1 MAFRTITVAAAAVA
15 LLAGCSRHDQAQPS
29 QAQAHGLDLAG
40 MDKSVSPGDDFFA
53 YANGAWV
60 KTTEIPPDRST
71 YGVFASLAELT
82 DQRTADIIKAAAAS
96 DAAAGSESRKIG
108 DYYDSYLDEAAID
121 ARGLAPIKPRLD
133 AIAAIND
140 RTALARALG
149 ATVRADTDALNA
161 TNFHTE
167 NLFGLWV
174 SPGFADAGTNAA
186 YLMQGGL
193 GMPDREYYLSTD
205 PKMVA
210 YQQAYRAHIAKVL
223 TLAAVPD
230 ADAKAAQVYD
240 LETRIARAHAS
251 RGDSEDVHKVAGP
264 WPVGQFA
271 SRAPGLD
278 WPAFF
283 QAAGLSG
290 AGSLVSWQ
298 PGAVKGEA
306 ALVASQPLDAW
317 KAYLTYQALDE
328 NWSVLPKAF
337 RDEGF
342 AFYGKALNGSPQPRP
357 RWKQAVDA
365 TNGALGDAVGKLYVA
380 KWFPAKAKADAQAMV
395 SNIVAA
401 FSKRI
406 DRLAWMSPQTKAK
419 AQAKLKTLYIGVG
432 YPEHWRGYGDLNVVK
447 GDALGNRERAELAT
461 YHYAVGKIGRPV
473 DKSEWWMTPQTVN
486 AVNLPLQNALNF
498 PAAIL
503 QPPFF
508 DASADPA
515 LNYGGIGSTIGHE
528 ISHSF
533 DDQGSQFDETGR
545 LANWWTPADFAHF
558 KASGDRL
565 AAEFDGYE
573 ALPGLHVNG
582 HQTLS
587 ENIADVAGLCATYDG
602 YQVSLGGKPAPVIQG
617 LTGDQRLFL
626 AFAQVWRYKAREPA
640 LRRQVLTDGHAPAN
654 FRAETVRNLDAW
666 YAAFDVK
673 PGQRLYLAPGDRAL
687 IW

>member
-1 MAFRTITVAAAAVA
+1 MKGLRGGWAAVA
-15 LLAGCSRHDQAQPS
+15 AGLALAGCAPHGAKAPP
-29 QAQAHGLDLAG
+29 AAAPGLDLAG
-40 MDKSVSPGDDFFA
+40 MDKAVTPGDDFFA
-53 YANGAWV
+53 YANGAWA
-60 KTTEIPPDRST
+60 KATPIPPDRSS

-82 DQRTADIIKAAAAS
+82 AQRTADVIKDAGAS
-96 DAAAGSESRKIG
+96 NAAAGSEARKVG
-108 DYYDSYLDEAAID
+108 DFYDGYLDEAGID
-121 ARGLAPIKPRLD
+121 AKGLAPIRPKLA
-133 AIAAIND
+133 AIAAVSD
-140 RTALARALG
+140 RTGLAKALG
-149 ATVRADTDALNA
+149 AAVRADVDALNA
-161 TNFHTE
+161 TNFHTD

-186 YLMQGGL
+186 YLLQGGL
-193 GMPDREYYLSTD
+193 GMPDREYYLSVD
-205 PKMVA
+205 PKMVGF
-210 YQQAYRAHIAKVL
+210 QQAYQAHIARVL

-230 ADAKAAQVYD
+230 AGAKAAQVYA
-240 LETRIARAHAS
+240 LEKKLAQVHVSRAE
-251 RGDSEDVHKVAGP
+251 SEDVHKVGSP
-264 WPVGQFA
+264 WPLAQFA
-271 SRAPGLD
+271 ARAPGVD

-290 AGSLVSWQ
+290 AGSLVAWQ

-317 KAYLTYQALDE
+317 KAWLTFHALDHE
-328 NWSVLPKAF
+328 WNVLPKAF

-342 AFYGKALNGSPQPRP
+342 AFYGKTLNGALQPRP

-365 TNGALGDAVGKLYVA
+365 TNDALGDAVGQLYVA
-380 KWFPAKAKADAQAMV
+380 KWFPPKAKADAQAMV
-395 SNIVAA
+395 GNIVAA

-406 DRLAWMSPQTKAK
+406 DRLTWMSPQTKAK
-419 AQAKLKTLYIGVG
+419 AQAKLKTLVIGVG
-432 YPEHWRGYGDLNVVK
+432 YPDHWRSYAGLAVAR
-447 GDALGNRERAELAT
+447 GDALGNHERAELAA
-461 YHYAVGKIGRPV
+461 YHHALGKIGRPV
-473 DKSEWWMTPQTVN
+473 DKAEWWMTAQEVN

-508 DASADPA
+508 DADADPA
-515 LNYGGIGSTIGHE
+515 LNYGGIGATIGHE

-565 AAEFDGYE
+565 AAEFDSYE

-582 HQTLS
+582 RQTLS
-587 ENIADVAGLCATYDG
+587 ENIADVAGLCAAYDG
-602 YQVSLGGKPAPVIQG
+602 YQASLGGKPAPTVQG
-617 LTGDQRLFL
+617 LTGDQRFFL
-626 AFAQVWRYKAREPA
+626 AFAQVWRFKAREPA

-666 YAAFDVK
+666 YAAFQVK
-673 PGQRLYLAPGDRAL
+673 PGQKLYLAPGDRAL
-687 IW
+687 VW